1 MGVST
6 RHYKALMKK
15 NWINWKRTPCGS
27 ILEIICPIF
36 LMLIIVY
43 ARSQTDPVYNK
54 DFSLYTLRRPFYPIA
69 KPELGNKFVVSIAD
83 QQRQLDDY
91 RAFFDYM
98 DAININMTVPINVTQ
113 AVEVMA
119 QVTGQPNVAQLVGD
133 VKNDIKALTNLTK
146 LIEMT
151 PIKDFTKNID
161 WEGLG
166 KILKAFGL
174 DKTIDI

>member
-1 MGVST
+1 
-6 RHYKALMKK
+6 
-15 NWINWKRTPCGS
+15 
-27 ILEIICPIF
+27 
-36 LMLIIVY
+36 
-43 ARSQTDPVYNK
+43 
-54 DFSLYTLRRPFYPIA
+54 
-69 KPELGNKFVVSIAD
+69 
-83 QQRQLDDY
+83 
-91 RAFFDYM
+91 
-98 DAININMTVPINVTQ
+98 
-113 AVEVMA
+113 
-119 QVTGQPNVAQLVGD
+119 LVGD